1 MTDFISGKLGARGVA
16 SGAARQPSQLTIA
29 IEDESSAG
37 RFVPTRPLVF
47 SEAARAVFTAGRALW
62 RYYHAQPGANPDASY
77 YDIREHFQGRNAKG
91 RMNAASQDTRYTELL
106 AALRNAMGR
115 PPRRANTFTLR
126 LPGRAVWGKRESS
139 QRGSAAN
146 QAFFEK
152 MRLVWPPVS
161 PSAVRWGHLRL
172 KISTPKPGYF
182 SANLSPTHGESWGN
196 SVKS

>member
-62 RYYHAQPGANPDASY
+62 RYHHTQLGARPNASC
-77 YDIREHFQGRNAKG
+77 YDIRGYFRGHNAKG
-91 RMNAASQDTRYTELL
+91 RINAASGDAHHTGLL
-106 AALRNAMGR
+106 TSLRNAMGR

-126 LPGRAVWGKRESS
+126 LPGRAVWGKGKVR
-139 QRGSAAN
+139 SAVARPIRHFLKKC
-146 QAFFEK
+146 AWYG
-152 MRLVWPPVS
+152 L
-161 PSAVRWGHLRL
+161 PSAHRRL
-172 KISTPKPGYF
+172 GGGIYG
-182 SANLSPTHGESWGN
+182 
-196 SVKS
+196 